1 MNELIAVGLA
11 ALASSMYA
19 LSTALQAL
27 EARGA
32 PVSAALRS
40 SLVAQ
45 LFRRPLWLAGAAAG
59 LLAWPLQAL
68 ALALG
73 SVALVQPALGLG
85 LVVLLALGV
94 RLLDEHVGRREV
106 AGAVAITAAVV
117 ALAWAAPTE
126 TGAFS
131 TAGTWCVGLAL
142 PLVVAVP
149 LALRVTGRVG
159 GLATSVCAGLGWAWV
174 GLGTALVDGA
184 VADRRFVAAV
194 GWGLGVA
201 AASWTTLVT
210 EMTALQQ
217 WPATRAIPIAFGL
230 EMVAPAAV
238 APLLTSGEPRSVAVF
253 VAALAVAAGG
263 AFLLGSSRA
272 VAKGLGSPHGE

>member
-1 MNELIAVGLA
+1 
-11 ALASSMYA
+11 MYA
-19 LSTALQAL
+19 LSTSLQAI
-27 EARGA
+27 EARRA
-32 PVSAALRS
+32 PASVALRS
-40 SLVAQ
+40 SLVTQ
-45 LFRRPLWLAGAAAG
+45 LLRRPVWLAGATAG
-59 LLAWPLQAL
+59 VLAWPLQAL
-68 ALALG
+68 ALAVG

-85 LVVLLALGV
+85 LVVLLGLGV
-94 RLLDEHVGRREV
+94 HLLHERVGGREV
-106 AGAVAITAAVV
+106 AGAVAIAVAV
-117 ALAWAAPTE
+117 AALAWAAPKE

-131 TAGTWCVGLAL
+131 TPGTWCVGLVL

-149 LALRVTGRVG
+149 LVLRVTGRVG

-184 VADRRFVAAV
+184 VADRRFVAAA

-210 EMTALQQ
+210 EMSALQQ

-238 APLLTSGEPRSVAVF
+238 APLLTSGEPRSTAVF
-253 VAALAVAAGG
+253 VAALAAVAGG
-263 AFLLGSSRA
+263 AWLLGSSRA
-272 VAKGLGSPHGE
+272 VARGLTGP